1 MLRRLLRFIGF
12 YCLAGYAVLE
22 KSYIDKLIKNG
33 YLDKDAEQQNR
44 RLEVTRFVLTKLKKE
59 YQSGLNSR
67 LFFFFKS
74 SLFMKKQYD
83 KSKCKLL
90 SKDLN
95 VEEIIARN
103 KSVLSTYD
111 FTTVLNAIQ
120 QKFNRMQGFPSEE
133 RKMSIGMRL
142 IHAVYEDDKISSNLY
157 DKLDNKLLTILRDD
171 FGYECE
177 IQNFGGSLFGSYY
190 LVIHL

>member
-1 MLRRLLRFIGF
+1 M
-12 YCLAGYAVLE
+12 E
-22 KSYIDKLIKNG
+22 
-33 YLDKDAEQQNR
+33 
-44 RLEVTRFVLTKLKKE
+44 
-59 YQSGLNSR
+59 
-67 LFFFFKS
+67 
-74 SLFMKKQYD
+74 KQYD

-103 KSVLSTYD
+103 KSVLASYD

-142 IHAVYEDDKISSNLY
+142 IHAVYEDDKVSNNLY
-157 DKLDNKLLTILRDD
+157 DKLDNKLLAILRDD

-177 IQNFGGSLFGSYY
+177 IQNFGGSFFGSYY